1 MLLTTTSSNK
11 GIKVATQNPSQPKN
25 KSLII
30 PSPDSQLALKEF
42 ITRILTEHRRH
53 SDYIAK
59 MEVIDKAYARY
70 IENVDPVTGIV
81 RGEGIDAATQPVG
94 VVNMPSTTPPVVVSQ
109 VDSMVAY
116 LADVYLSGYPL
127 FPVVSNPSNKK
138 EAEQL
143 EVLLDDHAILGGYAR
158 QLLKFFKNG
167 IKYNICALECDWTAI
182 EQYSLTD
189 TILAPGETKM
199 QRDNKSYTKLK
210 NLDMYNTIWD
220 RTVSPGDIAQE
231 GDYAGYISILTRTKL
246 KRLLNRLSNDNECF
260 NTREALASVGGD
272 VAYQQHPQI
281 SEYVSSRKPTSGMD
295 WTRYITGISGEDN
308 TIGTDNFELITIYAR
323 IIPKDFG
330 MSVPM
335 ANTPQIWKLLYV
347 NQQVLVQAK
356 RIISAYDYLPILFG
370 QPIEDDL
377 DYQTQSIAEANIP
390 FQEAAKTLFN
400 IRFNSARRAV
410 SDRALYDPDL
420 IASTDVN
427 APVPAAK
434 IPVKSNRLDSN
445 KKISDAYSPIPF
457 DPRGT
462 DTALQDGMLI
472 VNFGKELSGLNSP
485 MQGQFQKGNKSVQ
498 EWNDTMGGAD
508 ARLRMPA
515 LTLEYQV
522 FAPLKEILKLNIFQY
537 GDDAEIVSQKSGD
550 VVQVN
555 INELRKKVLS
565 FRVADGYTPKSKLA
579 STEALT
585 NLSQMVMQSPAL
597 QQSMGPMLP
606 QIFGHMA
613 QLMGVRGMEE
623 YIPNQQQ
630 AAGNI
635 AAAQQAEANT
645 GVETPGGS
653 PAGEEGG
660 EGGAV

>member
-1 MLLTTTSSNK
+1 MASQNTTQK
-11 GIKVATQNPSQPKN
+11 GAGLVIPSQE
-25 KSLII
+25 
-30 PSPDSQLALKEF
+30 SQLYIREF
-42 ITRILTEHRRH
+42 ITRIMTEHRKNA
-53 SDYIAK
+53 DYINK
-59 MEVIDKAYARY
+59 MEVIDQAYARFITNY
-70 IENVDPVTGIV
+70 DPSTGIV
-81 RGEGIDAATQPVG
+81 TGEGIDAATQPVG

-127 FPVVSNPSNKK
+127 FPVVSNPTNKK

-143 EVLLDDHAILGGYAR
+143 EVMLDDHAVLGGYAR

-167 IKYNICALECDWTAI
+167 IKYNICALEADWSAI

-189 TILAPGETKM
+189 VLLAPGDIKL
-199 QRDNKSYTKLK
+199 RKDNKSYTKLK

-220 RTVSPGDIAQE
+220 RTTSPGDIASE
-231 GDYAGYISILTRTKL
+231 GDYAGYVSMLTRTKL
-246 KRLLNRLSNDNECF
+246 KRLLNRLGNDNECF
-260 NTREALASVGGD
+260 NTREALNSTCSESY
-272 VAYQQHPQI
+272 YQQQPQI
-281 SEYVSSRKPTSGMD
+281 SDYVSSKKPMSGMD
-295 WTRYITGISGEDN
+295 WVRYITGLPDEEGGG
-308 TIGTDNFELITIYAR
+308 IGGDNFELITLYAR
-323 IIPKDFG
+323 IIPKDFNL
-330 MSVPM
+330 SVPM
-335 ANTPQIWKLLYV
+335 ANTPQIWKFLYIN
-347 NQQVLVQAK
+347 NQILVQAK

-377 DYQTQSIAEANIP
+377 GYQTQSIAEANIP

-400 IRFNSARRAV
+400 IRFNAARRAV

-420 IASTDVN
+420 ISSTDVN

-434 IPVKSNRLDSN
+434 IPVKSNRLDSS
-445 KKISDAYSPIPF
+445 KKIGDSYHPIPF

-462 DTALQDGMLI
+462 DTALQDGMMI
-472 VNFGKELSGLNSP
+472 VNFGKELSGLNNP

-537 GDDAEIVSQKSGD
+537 GDDAELVSQKSGA

-565 FRVADGYTPKSKLA
+565 FRVADGYTPKSKIA
-579 STEALT
+579 STDSLT
-585 NLSQMVMQSPAL
+585 QLSQMVMQSPAL

-606 QIFGHMA
+606 QIFGHIA
-613 QLMGVRGMEE
+613 QLMGVRGLEE
-623 YIPNQQQ
+623 YIPNQQ
-630 AAGNI
+630 AATANI
-635 AAAQQAEANT
+635 AQAQATEAGT
-645 GVETPGGS
+645 GTETN
-653 PAGEEGG
+653 